1 MAERFALVRLNDDG
15 TPGPAVCQ
23 GSAVQVLLAAW
34 ETVVPIELM
43 GQLRLHDLPA
53 AQRRK
58 ADRLRAE
65 IEAAGAVPG

>member
-1 MAERFALVRLNDDG
+1 MAERYALVRLDENG

-23 GSAVQVLLAAW
+23 GSAVQVVLAAW
-34 ETVVPIELM
+34 EELVPIELM

-58 ADRLRAE
+58 ADRLRDA
-65 IEAAGAVPG
+65 IEAKPAAP